1 MASGP
6 IIAWQIEGEKV
17 EVVTDFLFLGSKITA
32 GVDCSYE
39 IRRWLLLGR
48 KVMINLDSVLKSRD
62 IILLT
67 KAHIVNAV
75 VSLLVKYSCES
86 WTVKKADWTVVLE
99 KTPESPLDSMEIKPV
114 NLKGEQPWILT
125 GRTDAKAEAPVFW
138 SPDMNLWLTRKVP
151 DVGKDW
157 GQKEKKTK
165 KMKWLYGITNVVD
178 MNLGKLWEMVRDREA
193 WHAAVRGVAKSCTWL
208 GDWATTIKS
217 CWTLPKIP
225 TYWKQMINIERFF

>member
-1 MASGP
+1 MISWQESYDKRRQYVEKQRCYSANKGLYSQGYGLPSGQG
-6 IIAWQIEGEKV
+6 WLWELDCQEGRV
-17 EVVTDFLFLGSKITA
+17 PRNWCLIT
-32 GVDCSYE
+32 
-39 IRRWLLLGR
+39 
-48 KVMINLDSVLKSRD
+48 M
-62 IILLT
+62 
-67 KAHIVNAV
+67 
-75 VSLLVKYSCES
+75 
-86 WTVKKADWTVVLE
+86 VLE
-99 KTPESPLDSMEIKPV
+99 KTPKRPLDSKEIKPV